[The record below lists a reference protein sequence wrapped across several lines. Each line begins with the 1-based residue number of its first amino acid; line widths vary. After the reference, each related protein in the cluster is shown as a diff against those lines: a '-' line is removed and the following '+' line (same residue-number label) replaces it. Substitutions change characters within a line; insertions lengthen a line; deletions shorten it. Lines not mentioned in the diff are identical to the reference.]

1 MTEVQ
6 AAMLLSPGLAA
17 KNTMRGSFWPTSIL
31 YSAEDRGREASWA
44 DWFITRGGGKAEPGS
59 TEVWA
64 WPSCAR
70 RQGTP
75 AAGSLSSPVYPPLV
89 TSNIPSGLGMPFSYS
104 RERS

>member
-6 AAMLLSPGLAA
+6 ATMLISPGLAA
-17 KNTMRGSFWPTSIL
+17 KNTVRGNFWPTSVL

-59 TEVWA
+59 TEGWA

-75 AAGSLSSPVYPPLV
+75 ATGSLCSPGVPSSGHFKHSLR
-89 TSNIPSGLGMPFSYS
+89 LGDALLLFQTAI
-104 RERS
+104 